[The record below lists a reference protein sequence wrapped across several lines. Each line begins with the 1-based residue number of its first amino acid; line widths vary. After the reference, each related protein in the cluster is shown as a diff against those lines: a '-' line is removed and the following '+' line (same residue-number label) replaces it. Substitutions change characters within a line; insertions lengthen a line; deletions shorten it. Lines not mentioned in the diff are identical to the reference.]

1 MATSFFPIARRQGGV
16 LSRTQLIGAGVDRH
30 RISRMVGSAELL
42 EVRDGVFVCAGAPPT
57 WNQRAWIHLLEV
69 PGPAALSH
77 RTAARL
83 QHAGRFPT
91 SDIDVL
97 VAEEGWHPPITG
109 DRHRTTWLPPHHL
122 TEIDGLPV
130 TTLARTMF
138 DLCGLVS
145 VKRRARGLSSLTRA
159 QVERAVDDGLARTMT
174 VAQLNRVLA
183 ALGGRGRPGTV
194 LMRDL
199 LEARSDG
206 YVATESELEDLL
218 VDVLSAHGLPA
229 PVRQQALGGDEDRV
243 GRVDF
248 VFLGPS
254 VVIEAD
260 GRRHHT
266 AKLDADADRWRDLEL
281 AAAGFLVIRV
291 TWHQLVHDPER
302 FIAALRKVLAVRT
315 LGSSGAAAAKELR
328 VDLAPS

>member
-1 MATSFFPIARRQGGV
+1 MATLFFSTARRQGGA
-16 LSRTQLIGAGVDRH
+16 LSRRQLTDAGVDSH
-30 RISRMVGSAELL
+30 RINRMVARAELL
-42 EVRDGVFVCAGAPPT
+42 EVRDGVYVCAGAPPT

-69 PGPAALSH
+69 PGLAVLSH
-77 RTAARL
+77 RTAARM
-83 QHAGRFPT
+83 QHTGRFAT
-91 SDIDVL
+91 SEIDVL
-97 VAEEGWHPPITG
+97 VAEKGWHPSITG
-109 DRHRTTWLPPHHL
+109 DRHRTTWLPPHHM
-122 TEIDGLPV
+122 TVVDGLPV

-145 VKRRARGLSSLTRA
+145 PKRRMRGLPSLTRA
-159 QVERAVDDGLARTMT
+159 QVERAVDDGLARSMT
-174 VAQLNRVLA
+174 VVDLNRVLA
-183 ALGGRGRPGTV
+183 VLGGRGRPGTV
-194 LMRDL
+194 LMREL
-199 LEARSDG
+199 LEVRTGG

-218 VDVLSAHGLPA
+218 VDVLTAHGLPT
-229 PVRQQALGGDEDRV
+229 PVRQMALGGDDGRV

-302 FIAALRKVLAVRT
+302 FIAALRKVLAVRA
-315 LGSSGAAAAKELR
+315 S
-328 VDLAPS
+328 P